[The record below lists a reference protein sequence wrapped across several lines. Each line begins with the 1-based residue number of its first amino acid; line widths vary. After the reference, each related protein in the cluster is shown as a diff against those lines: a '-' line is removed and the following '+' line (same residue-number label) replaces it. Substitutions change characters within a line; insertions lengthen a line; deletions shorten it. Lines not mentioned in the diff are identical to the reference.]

1 MKNKLFTIFIGAV
14 ISAVLFNA
22 CDNKEKPLKK
32 YDYPGKKEVL
42 SFCIEKTEYYDDRI
56 EVTFSEDSIE
66 MAESVIC
73 YDENFNQITET
84 VDFTVK
90 DDVLTIYSKT
100 SEKIS
105 ALRVD
110 IDSDEYFN
118 IRYLDSDSYAMLQYN
133 WADDYGMKASGDIDS
148 FYTEEEKRRQAEIAA
163 QNIKKNNEAFALIE
177 GIWESRDGSK
187 RLEIGKKSTE
197 DKEYKNIDF
206 YDYQKDEIYPTESVR
221 ADSLNVIDS
230 DTEPVIVEVIE
241 IDHLDHLTEFRLYSN
256 MTEIEC
262 SLSDERM
269 YKKS

>member
-56 EVTFSEDSIE
+56 GVTFSEDSIE
-66 MAESVIC
+66 MAEGVIC

-84 VDFTVK
+84 VDFTIK

-133 WADDYGMKASGDIDS
+133 WADDYGMKASGDKDS
-148 FYTEEEKRRQAEIAA
+148 FYTDEEKRRQAEISSE
-163 QNIKKNNEAFALIE
+163 NIKKNNEAFALIE
-177 GIWESRDGSK
+177 GIWESKDGSK
-187 RLEIGKKSTE
+187 RLEIGKNYIE
-197 DKEYKNIDF
+197 DKEYKNIVF
-206 YDYQKDEIYPTESVR
+206 YDYQKDEIYPTEKIR
-221 ADSLNVIDS
+221 ADSLKVIDIN
-230 DTEPVIVEVIE
+230 TEPVIVEVIE
-241 IDHLDHLTEFRLYSN
+241 IDCLEHLTEFRLYSN
-256 MTEIEC
+256 MTEIEF
-262 SLSDERM
+262 SLLDERL